1 MRKGIIIFILTFIVI
16 LLLMPVAEAAPA
28 GGIETGLPGDVPDGG
43 VQSGQMTVE
52 GVQESQS
59 EVLETDKLENALP
72 DDAGSLLGDMKIT
85 DSLDLSGG
93 IQKIFE
99 GIQNGIGEAV
109 TGGLKSAAV
118 ILIIA
123 ILCST
128 VSTAFE
134 GGAKY
139 AILAGVLAIS
149 AVSVLN
155 VNAFIGLGSKTLDDM
170 NTFSKMLLPTL
181 TGAAAASGAI
191 TSAAAK
197 YAATALFMDI
207 MMTVSK
213 NIIVPLIYAY
223 TATSIAEAALGGDG
237 LTGASNLLKWLTRTL
252 MMGIVLLFVA
262 YLSLTG
268 VISGTTDAVTT
279 KALKTTISTVLP
291 VVGSIIADASETV
304 LAGASILRNAIGIFG
319 FLAVAAT
326 CLYPFLHL
334 GVNYLLYKAAA
345 GLSGSIADGRIT
357 KLVSAVSTAFGMML
371 GLVGA
376 SALMLFISIISVIKV
391 VT

>member
-1 MRKGIIIFILTFIVI
+1 MA
-16 LLLMPVAEAAPA
+16 LLMLFLFTPVARAADTNEGQA
-28 GGIETGLPGDVPDGG
+28 NAQTDHITVDDVQ
-43 VQSGQMTVE
+43 QSQAD
-52 GVQESQS
+52 
-59 EVLETDKLENALP
+59 VLDTDKLEDALS
-72 DDAGSLLGDMKIT
+72 DEAGKTIGGMKVT

-93 IQKIFE
+93 FQKLLTSV
-99 GIQNGIGEAV
+99 QSGIGEVV

-139 AILAGVLAIS
+139 AILAGILAIS
-149 AVSVLN
+149 AVSISN
-155 VNAFIGLGSKTLDDM
+155 VNSFIGLGSKTLDDM
-170 NTFSKMLLPTL
+170 STFSKMLLPTL

-197 YAATALFMDI
+197 FAATSLFMDI
-207 MMTVSK
+207 MMTVAK
-213 NIIVPLIYAY
+213 NVIVPLIYAY
-223 TATSIAEAALGGDG
+223 TATSIAEAALGGES
-237 LTGASNLLKWLTRTL
+237 LTGASNLLKWLAKTV
-252 MMGIVLLFVA
+252 MMTIVLIFVA

-279 KALKTTISTVLP
+279 KALKTTISTILP

-319 FLAVAAT
+319 FLAIAAT
-326 CLYPFLHL
+326 CIFPFLHL

-345 GLSGSIADGRIT
+345 GLSGAIADGRIT
-357 KLVSAVSTAFGMML
+357 KLVNAVSSAFGMML

-376 SALMLFISIISVIKV
+376 SAMMLFISIISVIKV

>member
-1 MRKGIIIFILTFIVI
+1 
-16 LLLMPVAEAAPA
+16 
-28 GGIETGLPGDVPDGG
+28 
-43 VQSGQMTVE
+43 
-52 GVQESQS
+52 
-59 EVLETDKLENALP
+59 
-72 DDAGSLLGDMKIT
+72 
-85 DSLDLSGG
+85 
-93 IQKIFE
+93 
-99 GIQNGIGEAV
+99 
-109 TGGLKSAAV
+109 
-118 ILIIA
+118 
-123 ILCST
+123 
-128 VSTAFE
+128 
-134 GGAKY
+134 
-139 AILAGVLAIS
+139 
-149 AVSVLN
+149 
-155 VNAFIGLGSKTLDDM
+155 M

-197 YAATALFMDI
+197 YAATALFMDV
-207 MMTVSK
+207 MMTVSR

-223 TATSIAEAALGGDG
+223 TATSIAEAALGGEG
-237 LTGASNLLKWLTRTL
+237 LSGASNLLKWLAKTV

-291 VVGSIIADASETV
+291 VVGGIIADASETV

-326 CLYPFLHL
+326 CLFPFLHL
-334 GVNYLLYKAAA
+334 GVNYLLFKAAA
-345 GLSGSIADGRIT
+345 GLSGAIADGRIT
-357 KLVSAVSTAFGMML
+357 KLVNAVSTAFGMML

-391 VT
+391 AT